1 MLCTKASRLWPEAIT
16 MRRTSCSI
24 GTALAAV
31 PAAAAAA
38 AGKPLALP
46 VPGQAVNVPCDGHL
60 QPALE
65 AEEGAVR

>member
-1 MLCTKASRLWPEAIT
+1 MLCTKASRLWPDAIT

-38 AGKPLALP
+38 AGKPL
-46 VPGQAVNVPCDGHL
+46 VPGQAVNVPCDRHL